1 MSKRGRSPSPSGA
14 SATSAFAAL
23 IRSKASFPATGS
35 LTLQFLLAQR
45 DVTLGLVLS
54 FLDVTEIL
62 RSFSPLDK
70 AAHLF
75 VRSEC
80 RAACLD
86 LRWLPSALNIEC
98 SALNAMKVL
107 LKTRDANGGIAGIP
121 NDATGHP
128 THRVDGCSTITGVAV
143 LPACDGGG
151 GALDG
156 FACVSELRCEA
167 EFFQKVFMRDAHH
180 LWRDGVTI
188 RLHNFGITRWQ
199 DDWRHMAD
207 ATASVGELAL
217 DLDLR
222 NCQGARALAV
232 SQLRKL
238 PGLTALD
245 LGGSGLSV
253 RDLETLAA
261 YISGGRQPQSQE
273 EQQQQPLQQQ
283 PPPQQQQQPPPQP
296 QQPQQQPPPPPQSGS
311 ATCRLTSL
319 DLRCNALGCF
329 SNLEQAAEASAAF
342 GRLGTALAHAER
354 LTCLGL
360 SNVQLAP
367 PDLAAFAMAL
377 PSRCAL
383 VDLNLSDNRLCGMY
397 LRLETFVCETFHSIR
412 WPKPLERSRAG
423 TGALLAS
430 LHHCASLSSFDLSSS
445 DLDDQSSDAALA
457 VLQHSNIATFG
468 TIPIRRLRDDPC
480 LVELDLSGAAAGAA
494 IGVHGAVV
502 IGALLRTNRALTHLD
517 LRRNEIARTSGWM
530 RAGSEGLIGAD
541 GSVGDVCSHWGQ
553 PCVIARR
560 KVDPASSDPPSS
572 DPPSPTVVQLQYL
585 AGVEALAAGFR
596 ANRVLTSVNLLQTA
610 LGVHGAQTIVAA
622 FEQSRTLETLCGVR
636 QAQTHLDLS
645 SLSLGAGDAI
655 LIAADIKASCSLT
668 TCNLL
673 RNNFGTNV
681 RVLTDAFAQQQQ
693 QQQQQQG
700 ALRSLC
706 GIRPNQ
712 TEASFR
718 NKSLRAEDAV
728 LLAVELY
735 HSQTLRKLDLV
746 NSGVGLVAAVDGG
759 LIPSID
765 GICSALKSN
774 TTLQHLDIGSAHVG
788 LEGSAAIIDM
798 LSGNQTLTALDVC
811 HSRLGTGSQPLADAV
826 LRHASLQI
834 FCGIPICGIRADQLT
849 ELELSGQ
856 GIGAHGAAV
865 LAQLLASN
873 DTITF
878 LGLCNNNLGDQ
889 CTAIAHAALCHAR
902 LEVFCA
908 IPMRT
913 IRADAH
919 MTALDLSNKSFNAHG
934 ALVLADLIKVHGTL
948 TSLNIAGNGVG
959 GAESSPIAFQRL
971 GEALRQNNT
980 LADLVLSSN
989 GIKDMDIAPLAE
1001 HLGPTSLTSLN
1012 LCYNSIGHIGA
1023 KHISGALLH
1032 W

>member
-14 SATSAFAAL
+14 SAASAFGAL

-54 FLDVTEIL
+54 FLGVTEIL
-62 RSFSPLDK
+62 LSFSPLDK

-86 LRWLPSALNIEC
+86 LRWLPSALNLHQLDG
-98 SALNAMKVL
+98 ALNAMKVL

-121 NDATGHP
+121 NGATGHP

-167 EFFQKVFMRDAHH
+167 EFFRKVFIRDAHH

-245 LGGSGLSV
+245 LGGSGLGV

-261 YISGGRQPQSQE
+261 YIAGDRQPQSQE
-273 EQQQQPLQQQ
+273 EQQQPPPQ
-283 PPPQQQQQPPPQP
+283 PPPQQQQQ
-296 QQPQQQPPPPPQSGS
+296 QQQQIQQTQPPHSGS
-311 ATCRLTSL
+311 ATCRLMSL

-342 GRLGTALAHAER
+342 GRLGAALAHAER

-377 PSRCAL
+377 PPRCAL

-430 LHHCASLSSFDLSSS
+430 LQRCASLSSFDLSSS
-445 DLDDQSSDAALA
+445 DLDDQSSDAAVA
-457 VLQHSNIATFG
+457 VLRHSNIATFG
-468 TIPIRRLRDDPC
+468 TIPIRRLREDPC
-480 LVELDLSGAAAGAA
+480 LVALDLSSAAAGAA

-530 RAGSEGLIGAD
+530 RAGSEGLVGAD

-560 KVDPASSDPPSS
+560 KVDPPSS
-572 DPPSPTVVQLQYL
+572 DPPSPTVVQVQYL

-596 ANRVLTSVNLLQTA
+596 ANRVLTSVNLLHTA

-655 LIAADIKASCSLT
+655 LIAADVKASRSLL

-681 RVLTDAFAQQQQ
+681 RVLTDAFAQQQ

-718 NKSLRAEDAV
+718 NKSLRAEDAA

-746 NSGVGLVAAVDGG
+746 NSGVGLVSAVDGG

-774 TTLQHLDIGSAHVG
+774 TTLQHLDISSAKVG

-834 FCGIPICGIRADQLT
+834 FCGIPIRGIRADQLT

-889 CTAIAHAALCHAR
+889 CTSIAHAALCHAR

-948 TSLNIAGNGVG
+948 KSLDIAGNGIG

-980 LADLVLSSN
+980 LTDLILSSN

-1001 HLGPTSLTSLN
+1001 HLAPTSLTSLN
-1012 LCYNSIGHIGA
+1012 LCYNSLGHIGA
-1023 KHISGALLH
+1023 KHVSGALLH